1 MRPSRHPR
9 LRAPSDSRARFAA
22 YASPHGTRTPT
33 PNPEAS
39 PAIGQARLPARAAH
53 RERTRPCPWVVG
65 HGGMAG
71 GFATAAAAS
80 RRRAGA
86 NRSIG
91 LEYSLF
97 SLTSNVRD
105 P

>member
-39 PAIGQARLPARAAH
+39 PAIGQARLPLAPRIGGANGDPARGSSATVEWRADSPQLRRH
-53 RERTRPCPWVVG
+53 R
-65 HGGMAG
+65 AG
-71 GFATAAAAS
+71 GAAAIALS
-80 RRRAGA
+80 DW
-86 NRSIG
+86 NI
-91 LEYSLF
+91 LYF
-97 SLTSNVRD
+97 H
-105 P
+105 